1 MTTITGAVPLLSTLP
16 ERRIEMKDDGS
27 LLLDIMCAALEMKEK
42 MKSFYSDAAGK
53 CGDRVGTETF
63 QMLRDME
70 QKHLERLQQ
79 IYADLSQGGSTVDAC
94 RFYDIEAPDRAEVM
108 RKLKQKRQAVP
119 EACLDDVAAI
129 ESGME
134 LESKGVDMFAA
145 RLKEASAPAEREF
158 LNHMIAEER
167 SHYILLADLKFYYL
181 DTEHW
186 LMEKSKSGLDG
197 A

>member
-1 MTTITGAVPLLSTLP
+1 
-16 ERRIEMKDDGS
+16 MKDDGA

-53 CGDRVGTETF
+53 CGDQVGTETF

-79 IYADLSQGGSTVDAC
+79 IYADLSKGGSTVDAC

-134 LESKGVDMFAA
+134 LESKGVDMFVA

-186 LMEKSKSGLDG
+186 LMEKSKAGLDG

>member
-1 MTTITGAVPLLSTLP
+1 
-16 ERRIEMKDDGS
+16 MKDKGAQM
-27 LLLDIMCAALEMKEK
+27 LEIMCAALEIKEK

-53 CGDRVGTETF
+53 CSDRVGTETF
-63 QMLRDME
+63 QMLKDIE

-79 IYADLSQGGSTVDAC
+79 IYADLSKGGSDVDAC
-94 RFYDIEAPDRAEVM
+94 RFYDIEAPDRAEVL
-108 RKLKQKRQAVP
+108 RKLRQKRKTVA

-134 LESKGVDMFAA
+134 LENKGIDMFSAW
-145 RLKEASAPAEREF
+145 LKEASGPAEREF

-167 SHYILLADLKFYYL
+167 SHYILLADLKFYYI

>member
-1 MTTITGAVPLLSTLP
+1 MTN
-16 ERRIEMKDDGS
+16 R
-27 LLLDIMCAALEMKEK
+27 LLDIMCATLEIKGK

-70 QKHLERLQQ
+70 QKHLERLEQA
-79 IYADLSQGGSTVDAC
+79 YSDLSRGESGVDAC
-94 RFYDIEAPDRAEVM
+94 RFYDIDVPERAEVL
-108 RKLKQKRQAVP
+108 RKLKQKREAIP
-119 EACLDDVAAI
+119 EACLSDIAAI
-129 ESGME
+129 EGGME
-134 LESKGVDMFAA
+134 LENKGIDMFVE
-145 RLKEASAPAEREF
+145 RLKGAVEPAEREF
-158 LNHMIAEER
+158 LNHMLAEER

-186 LMEKSKSGLDG
+186 LMEKSRAGLDG

>member
-1 MTTITGAVPLLSTLP
+1 
-16 ERRIEMKDDGS
+16 MKDQRAQ
-27 LLLDIMCAALEMKEK
+27 LLDNMCAALEIKEK

-53 CGDRVGTETF
+53 CSDRVGTETF
-63 QMLRDME
+63 EMLRDME
-70 QKHLERLQQ
+70 EKHLARLQQ
-79 IYADLSQGGSTVDAC
+79 MYADLLKGESGVDAC
-94 RFYDIEAPDRAEVM
+94 RFYDIDAPDRAEVL

-129 ESGME
+129 EAGMD
-134 LESKGVDMFAA
+134 LENKGIEMFVA
-145 RLKEASAPAEREF
+145 RLKETSGSSEREF
-158 LNHMIAEER
+158 LNYMIAEER

>member
-1 MTTITGAVPLLSTLP
+1 MTLP
-16 ERRIEMKDDGS
+16 DKENKMKDEGAQ
-27 LLLDIMCAALEMKEK
+27 LLDIMCATLEIKEK

-53 CGDRVGTETF
+53 CSDSVGTETF
-63 QMLRDME
+63 QMLTDME
-70 QKHLERLQQ
+70 QKHLDRLQQ
-79 IYADLSQGGSTVDAC
+79 IYADLSKGGGNLAAC
-94 RFYDIEAPDRAEVM
+94 RFYDIEAPDTAEVM
-108 RKLKQKRQAVP
+108 RKLRQKRRTLP

-134 LESKGVDMFAA
+134 LENKGIELFLA
-145 RLKEASAPAEREF
+145 RLKEASGPAEREF

-167 SHYILLADLKFYYL
+167 SHYILLADLKFYYI

-186 LMEKSKSGLDG
+186 LMEKSKAGLDG